1 MEGYVE
7 LCERVRN
14 IIINKGYVLQMEY
27 NNGIYNFN
35 IYDNNNVIC
44 NLQISNTVGNILVGK
59 TRSRYQNKM
68 EDHNIFKI
76 SWVYTQPNYRGN
88 KLALLLIIYSIC
100 YLKIQYPNI
109 NYVTLDDD
117 SDNSI
122 YIKNI
127 YNSVGFNFQEP
138 IEMDLLKSNRLQ
150 ISGPEKQLLID
161 NVFLINIHAML
172 NTKHSR
178 KKTLKPKTLKPKTLK
193 PKTLKPKTLRK
204 NKNIEKKQKH

>member
-44 NLQISNTVGNILVGK
+44 NLQITNTVGNILVGK

-138 IEMDLLKSNRLQ
+138 IEMDLLKSNRLK

-178 KKTLKPKTLKPKTLK
+178 NKTLKPKTLKPKTLK
-193 PKTLKPKTLRK
+193 LKTLKPKTLRK
-204 NKNIEKKQKH
+204 NIEKKPKNK